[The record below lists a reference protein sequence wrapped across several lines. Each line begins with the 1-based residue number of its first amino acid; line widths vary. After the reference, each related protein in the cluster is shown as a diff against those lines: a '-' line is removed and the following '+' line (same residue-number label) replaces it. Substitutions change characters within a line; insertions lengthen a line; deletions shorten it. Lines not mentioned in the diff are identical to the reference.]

1 MIKYKNLQTRFLK
14 YVKENTRS
22 NPNSTS
28 IPSDPKEIEFIKN
41 LKQELDDLGLEN
53 TRIMKSSGYL
63 FAELPANCDID
74 VVDLGFIA
82 HVDTADF
89 NSENINPQ
97 IVENYDGKSKINL
110 DKNGQYVLD
119 PKIFPSLNK
128 YGDQTLITTDGSTLL
143 GADDKAGVSE
153 IITAMEYLIQNPEI
167 KHGKIVVGFGP
178 DEEIGTGADHFE
190 VDQFDAD
197 FAYTVDGGPLGD
209 LQYETFNA
217 AEMIVEIKGTN
228 VHPAEAKG
236 IMVNASQLAI
246 DFHSQLPIEKRPEKT
261 AGREGFYFLESA
273 QMNTDKATMNYIIR
287 DHDKNKFEDMKE
299 YAIKLAKKMNEK
311 YDEDKI
317 ILKIK
322 DQYYNMAEVIK
333 KDMRVVD
340 LPENAMKDLDI
351 EPNIFPV
358 RGGTDG
364 SKISFLGLPTPNLFA
379 GPENMHGRFEYIS
392 LNTMSKAVDVII
404 KMTQIAPRKGN
415 E

>member
-1 MIKYKNLQTRFLK
+1 MTKYENLQTRFLK

-22 NPNSTS
+22 NPNSNS
-28 IPSDPKEIEFIKN
+28 IPSDSKEVEFIIN
-41 LKQELDDLGLEN
+41 LKKELDELGLSN
-53 TRIMKSSGYL
+53 TRIMEKSGYL
-63 FAELPANCDID
+63 FAELPANSDTNL
-74 VVDLGFIA
+74 VDLGFIA

-89 NSENINPQ
+89 NSENINPK
-97 IVENYDGKSKINL
+97 IIENYDGKSKINL
-110 DKNGQYVLD
+110 DENGNYILD
-119 PKIFPSLNK
+119 PAVFPSLKK
-128 YGDQTLITTDGSTLL
+128 YANQTLITTDGLTLL
-143 GADDKAGVSE
+143 GADDKAGVAE
-153 IITAMEYLIQNPEI
+153 ILTAIEFLINHPEV

-209 LQYETFNA
+209 LQFETFNA
-217 AEMIVEIKGTN
+217 AEMVVKIKGTN
-228 VHPAEAKG
+228 VHPAEAKD

-246 DFHSQLPIEKRPEKT
+246 DFHSKLPADKRPENT
-261 AGREGFYFLESA
+261 DGREGFYFLESA
-273 QMNTDKATMNYIIR
+273 DMNADGATMNYIIR
-287 DHDKNKFEDMKE
+287 DHDKNKFNSMKE
-299 YAIKLAKKMNEK
+299 YANEIAKKMNEK

-317 ILKIK
+317 VLKIK

-340 LPENAMKDLDI
+340 LPEKAMLELDI
-351 EPNIFPV
+351 KPNIFPV

-404 KMTQIAPRKGN
+404 KMTQIAPKKGN